1 MRARVQQ
8 GDRGVNGGEGRAV
21 AWPGGEAAMA
31 PQARRGDDGE
41 LVPWRRRARSS
52 GVVMAKLSKV
62 AARRQRAQQARAAVA
77 QQAGGG
83 DAASSIVR
91 TRAFCAR
98 GVNAER
104 RKGERERVLWS
115 TILARFKIK
124 IFML

>member
-41 LVPWRRRARSS
+41 LVLWWRRARSS

-62 AARRQRAQQARAAVA
+62 AARRLRAQQARAAAVQRA
-77 QQAGGG
+77 RACALERSAR
-83 DAASSIVR
+83 AAS
-91 TRAFCAR
+91 TQR
-98 GVNAER
+98 GGR
-104 RKGERERVLWS
+104 GRENGY
-115 TILARFKIK
+115 FGQQ
-124 IFML
+124 F

>member
-1 MRARVQQ
+1 
-8 GDRGVNGGEGRAV
+8 
-21 AWPGGEAAMA
+21 MA

-104 RKGERERVLWS
+104 RKGERERILWS
-115 TILARFKIK
+115 TI
-124 IFML
+124 